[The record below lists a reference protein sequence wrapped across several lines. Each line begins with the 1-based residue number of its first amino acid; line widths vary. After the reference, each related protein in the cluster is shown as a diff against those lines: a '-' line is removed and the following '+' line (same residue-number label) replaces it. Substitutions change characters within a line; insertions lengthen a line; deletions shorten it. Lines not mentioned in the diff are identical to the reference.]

1 MIAVNCMGEVH
12 NALGGGAQG
21 GSSIPQS
28 IPGHHNYNSVGAG
41 AGTSVPNLE
50 EELSID
56 KNTMETIK
64 ALYAAKE
71 RAV

>member
-1 MIAVNCMGEVH
+1 VSTGLYSSAVG
-12 NALGGGAQG
+12 L
-21 GSSIPQS
+21 
-28 IPGHHNYNSVGAG
+28 
-41 AGTSVPNLE
+41 PNLE

-56 KNTMETIK
+56 KNTLETLK